1 MDEYIIV
8 GDTERFTDCLV
19 AVCGTDMHRA
29 EEVLH
34 RFLTD
39 PGDNDLKIIEG
50 HFNLRIEK
58 VKAEDCWWNDPF
70 LSN

>member
-19 AVCGTDMHRA
+19 SVCGTDYNVAKEALDRMTNNPTER
-29 EEVLH
+29 
-34 RFLTD
+34 
-39 PGDNDLKIIEG
+39 DLKITEG

-58 VKAEDCWWNDPF
+58 VSQDECWWNDPF